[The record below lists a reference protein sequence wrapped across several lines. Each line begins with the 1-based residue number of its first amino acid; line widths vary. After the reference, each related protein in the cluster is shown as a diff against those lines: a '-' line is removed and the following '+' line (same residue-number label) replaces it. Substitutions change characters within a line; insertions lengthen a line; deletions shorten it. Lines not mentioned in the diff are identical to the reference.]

1 MSGSRTLGDKIEPND
16 AQGLRPRGD
25 GFDIT
30 KILDIAGVDKTVI
43 RKVIFGS
50 ITKGELDL
58 SALGIGSN
66 KEERKSK
73 FERQV
78 AGIKTIVWTVTGCSL
93 MILTYI
99 AIIKHF
105 LGGGV

>member
-1 MSGSRTLGDKIEPND
+1 MSGRRTLEDKIEPNN
-16 AQGLRPRGD
+16 AEGLRPRGD
-25 GFDIT
+25 GFDI
-30 KILDIAGVDKTVI
+30 KKMLDVAGIDKTVI

-66 KEERKSK
+66 REERKSK

-78 AGIKTIVWTVTGCSL
+78 AGLKTIIWTATGCAL
-93 MILTYI
+93 MVLTYI